1 MTKKFYFL
9 SLLVGLVCGMM
20 CFTSCGGDDD
30 PVVPPTPA
38 PAPSGGGSSSSSYFY
53 LDVNSIPSEYQDQI
67 EGCIVLPADGSLE
80 LKFEVSPA
88 ELASQIVLT
97 SADPNIVAVDGL
109 KVIAKG
115 AGKTIITAKA
125 GEKQYVFEVKVKE

>member
-9 SLLVGLVCGMM
+9 SLFLGLVCGM
-20 CFTSCGGDDD
+20 CFTSCGSDDD
-30 PVVPPTPA
+30 PVVPPTP
-38 PAPSGGGSSSSSYFY
+38 SGGDSPYSSYFY
-53 LDVNSIPSEYQDQI
+53 LDVNSIAPEYQDQI

-109 KVIAKG
+109 KVSQREPARQLLQQRQARSNLSLKLR
-115 AGKTIITAKA
+115 
-125 GEKQYVFEVKVKE
+125 